1 MRRLLDCLGLMMGV
15 AAMTVATG
23 VCARDYPAT
32 VVKIVVP
39 YAAGGATDVLGRL
52 IAQRLSATWGQPV
65 VVENKTGANGMIG
78 GEQVAKSP
86 ADGHTLLLVVPGHI
100 INPSILAKSPYD
112 VIVDFAPVTQVATSP
127 WLVVAGQAVPA
138 TNLRELIALAKS
150 QPGKLAF
157 GSSEPSTRLAGEF
170 FKQMAGV
177 DLLNVPYKGGAQV
190 MTDVL
195 GGQIQLA
202 FTTSLTVGALYGTG
216 KVRVYAVASKTRIAA
231 MPEVPTAAEAGLP
244 GYETGAWYGL
254 YAPARTPNDVVA
266 KIQRDIAEQLQRPE
280 VLERLKQM
288 GATPVGSTPEA
299 FAAFTRNEY
308 DRYAKIVRAANIK
321 PE

>member
-1 MRRLLDCLGLMMGV
+1 
-15 AAMTVATG
+15 
-23 VCARDYPAT
+23 
-32 VVKIVVP
+32 
-39 YAAGGATDVLGRL
+39 
-52 IAQRLSATWGQPV
+52 
-65 VVENKTGANGMIG
+65 
-78 GEQVAKSP
+78 
-86 ADGHTLLLVVPGHI
+86 VPGHI
-100 INPSILAKSPYD
+100 INPSILARSPYD
-112 VIVDFAPVTQVATSP
+112 VIADFAPVTQVATSP
-127 WLVVAGQAVPA
+127 WLVVASQAVPA
-138 TNLRELIALAKS
+138 TNLQVLIALAKS
-150 QPGKLAF
+150 RPGKLTF

-195 GGQIQLA
+195 GGQIDLA

-244 GYETGAWYGL
+244 GFETGAWYGL
-254 YAPARTPNDVVA
+254 YAPAKTPKDVIA
-266 KIQRDIAEQLQRPE
+266 RIQQDIAEQLKRPE
-280 VLERLKQM
+280 VLDRLKQM

-308 DRYAKIVRAANIK
+308 DRYAKIVRDANIK